1 MSRLIFFACLMA
13 LVVSS
18 QIFAQAAGGDTVS
31 PQEMI
36 DVIYL
41 KDGRI
46 VRGKVVEKTDEF
58 LIVQTRDGSLSTF
71 QEDQIATILQEE
83 ASKSTGPAAS
93 MNTAKGQSSGVGKLR
108 LSGGLILDPGTG
120 WVANVGFAMPNWNYM
135 DFLGLVEGLFDQS
148 SEDILGSDIT
158 YTYRTIGVNAVMLYK
173 YKKWHFLGG
182 VGLARHSVSVGR
194 TSSGVSDTRLNFTVG
209 AGMTINKLLFAEVRS
224 SSGSDLALTVGIK
237 IP

>member
-31 PQEMI
+31 SQEMI

-135 DFLGLVEGLFDQS
+135 DFFGLVEGLFEQS
-148 SEDILGSDIT
+148 SETYFGSDI
-158 YTYRTIGVNAVMLYK
+158 TYRTIGVNAVMLFK

-182 VGLARHSVSVGR
+182 VGLARQSTSVGR
-194 TSSGVSDTRLNFTVG
+194 TFSGALASDTGLNFTVG
-209 AGMTINKLLFAEVRS
+209 AGMTINELLFAEVRS

>member
-31 PQEMI
+31 SQEMI

-209 AGMTINKLLFAEVRS
+209 AGMTINELLFAEVRS

>member
-1 MSRLIFFACLMA
+1 
-13 LVVSS
+13 
-18 QIFAQAAGGDTVS
+18 
-31 PQEMI
+31 MI

-135 DFLGLVEGLFDQS
+135 DFLGLVEGLFEQS
-148 SEDILGSDIT
+148 SETHSGSDF
-158 YTYRTIGVNAVMLYK
+158 TYRTIGVNAVMLFK

-182 VGLARHSVSVGR
+182 VGLARRSISLTSVGR
-194 TSSGVSDTRLNFTVG
+194 TFSGALASDTGLNFTVG
-209 AGMTINKLLFAEVRS
+209 AGMTINELLFAEVRS
-224 SSGSDLALTVGIK
+224 SSGSGSDLALTVGIK